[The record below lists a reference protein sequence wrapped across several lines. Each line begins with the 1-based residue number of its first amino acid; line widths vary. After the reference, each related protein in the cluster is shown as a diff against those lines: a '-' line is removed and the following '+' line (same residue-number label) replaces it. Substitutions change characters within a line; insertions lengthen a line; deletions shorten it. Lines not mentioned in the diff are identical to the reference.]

1 MRQVAVNLSHDAQI
15 EAWFNQQ
22 SRTVLMAKQNSLT
35 DNHSSAAGS
44 AECCVYVLRFGFQT
58 ELITNW
64 ASPVAFT
71 VFACQQGPKLKLP

>member
-1 MRQVAVNLSHDAQI
+1 MRQVAVNLSYDAQI

-44 AECCVYVLRFGFQT
+44 ADMLCVCAALW
-58 ELITNW
+58 I
-64 ASPVAFT
+64 PD
-71 VFACQQGPKLKLP
+71 